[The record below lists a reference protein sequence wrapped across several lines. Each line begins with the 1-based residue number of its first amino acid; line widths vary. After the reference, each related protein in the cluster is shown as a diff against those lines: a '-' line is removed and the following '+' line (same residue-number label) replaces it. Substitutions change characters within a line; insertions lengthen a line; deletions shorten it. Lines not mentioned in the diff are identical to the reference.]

1 MINRPSE
8 SWGFKV
14 GNMTTPRTMN
24 FSRDWKKLDDRVFAT
39 IRVHRGELKFSPDE
53 TVDVVGPKKR
63 KFKARVIL
71 ACSWKLKE
79 LPFSFLEYDLEA
91 APGETRQALIN
102 KLGKLYKFSEPPRP
116 DEVVTVYFME
126 RQD

>member
-1 MINRPSE
+1 
-8 SWGFKV
+8 
-14 GNMTTPRTMN
+14 MTTPRTMN

-53 TVDVVGPKKR
+53 TVEVVSPKKR

-71 ACSWKLKE
+71 ACNWKLKE
-79 LPFSFLEYDLEA
+79 LPFSFMEYDLEA

-102 KLGKLYKFSEPPRP
+102 KLGKLYKFSEQPRP
-116 DEVVTVYFME
+116 DDVVTVYFME